1 MRIRLTD
8 EDRARLGC
16 PEWLE
21 VNLDHCP
28 IELAEAIEVAGGEW
42 RRFRAGGPRSIK
54 LWVWVGLR
62 NAGVEVD
69 LAELTFDV
77 GEVEEEKEDPGKAP
91 SPDSDGSTSSTSS
104 SSVE

>member
-1 MRIRLTD
+1 MRTVPGSVVRS
-8 EDRARLGC
+8 G
-16 PEWLE
+16 
-21 VNLDHCP
+21 
-28 IELAEAIEVAGGEW
+28 W
-42 RRFRAGGPRSIK
+42 RSTSTTTRSSCGGPRSIK